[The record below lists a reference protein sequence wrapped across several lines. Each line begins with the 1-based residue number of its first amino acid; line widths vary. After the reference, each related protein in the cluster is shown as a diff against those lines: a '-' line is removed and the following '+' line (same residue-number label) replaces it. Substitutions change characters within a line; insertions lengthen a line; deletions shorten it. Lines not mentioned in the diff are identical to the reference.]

1 MKIATSK
8 EGFRY
13 LRLAWAALAIA
24 VITSA
29 FLAWTGYWYL
39 GAEKRQDLALKRQLS
54 EVQGRVNT
62 ARRERDDLQ
71 ASSLMFQSLLAQ
83 GILEEESRL
92 QLIERLDRLKQRYR
106 LVGLEYDIAPQR
118 QLPAPGGRTFEA
130 IEIVSSR
137 VGIKVLALHEGD
149 LIAFLDDLAKPP
161 RGFNP
166 IQNCNLRR
174 ITSVAALDNAR
185 VEATCSL
192 EWVTIKDRRGAR
204 AG

>member
-1 MKIATSK
+1 MKTATSK
-8 EGFRY
+8 EGLQY

-24 VITSA
+24 VVSAA

-39 GAEKRQDLALKRQLS
+39 GAEERKDLVLKRQLS
-54 EVQGRVNT
+54 EVQGRVGM

-83 GILEEESRL
+83 GILEDESRL
-92 QLIERLDRLKQRYR
+92 RLIERLDRLKLRYR

-118 QLPAPGGRTFEA
+118 TLPAPGGRAFEA
-130 IEIVSSR
+130 IEVVSSR
-137 VGIKVLALHEGD
+137 VGIKAFALHEGD

-166 IQNCNLRR
+166 IQNCSLRR
-174 ITSVAALDNAR
+174 VMAAAAQDNSR
-185 VEATCSL
+185 VEATCAL
-192 EWVTIKDRRGAR
+192 EWVSIKDKRGSR